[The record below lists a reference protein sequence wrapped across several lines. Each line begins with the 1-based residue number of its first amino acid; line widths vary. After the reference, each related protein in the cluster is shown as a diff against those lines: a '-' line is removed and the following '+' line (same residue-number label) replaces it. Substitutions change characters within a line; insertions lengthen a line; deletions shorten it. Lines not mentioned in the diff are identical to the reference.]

1 VKVLL
6 ASPGWPPD
14 RFANGIVTYVD
25 AMRAGLES
33 LGVEVRVVTGRIE
46 GPATDEGLVLL
57 SDPRSIPLI
66 PQKRLKRLSMRALGD
81 DFSSIDSAR
90 RMVRTIRGLEPSF
103 QPDILEME
111 ESFGVPRRISKK
123 IDLPIVVRLHGPW
136 FLNGDA
142 LGVPKD
148 RTYQRR
154 VELEGLAIKEAIAI
168 TSPSEDLLDK
178 VRRFYGFA
186 LPNAEVIPNPAPEV
200 EEADRWKLS
209 DCDPNLIVYVGRF
222 DRHKGGD
229 LVIDAFASLADE
241 RKELRLA
248 FIGPDR
254 GLNVSGSGS
263 LSLQDYVS
271 TRVHDESVRARIE
284 HLGRLSPDEVTK
296 CRRRARAVVVASR
309 FEVFGM
315 VLVEA
320 LAQGCPVVGSD
331 VGGISEILEHEEN
344 GLLFESS
351 NAADL
356 AEKMQTLLDDDDF
369 STKLGEQGRLDMEGR
384 FSRHVVAKQ
393 TKALYERALAG

>member
-1 VKVLL
+1 MKVLL
-6 ASPGWPPD
+6 ASPAWPPD

-33 LGVEVRVVTGRIE
+33 LGVEVRVVAGRVE
-46 GPATDEGLVLL
+46 GPATDDGLVLL
-57 SDPRSIPLI
+57 CGPRSIPLI

-111 ESFGVPRRISKK
+111 ESFGVPRRVSKK
-123 IDLPIVVRLHGPW
+123 IDLPVVVRLHGPW

-148 RTYQRR
+148 RTYERR
-154 VELEGLAIKEAIAI
+154 VELEGLAIKEASAI

-186 LPNAEVIPNPAPEV
+186 LPHAEVIPNPAPEV

-254 GLNVSGSGS
+254 GLHVPGSES

-271 TRVHDESVRARIE
+271 TRVQDEGIRARIE
-284 HLGRLSPDEVTK
+284 HLGQLSPDAVTTW
-296 CRRRARAVVVASR
+296 RRRARAVVVASR

-331 VGGISEILEHEEN
+331 VGGISEILEHRQT
-344 GLLFESS
+344 GLLFQSS
-351 NAADL
+351 DAADL
-356 AEKMQTLLDDDDF
+356 ANNLAELLDDE
-369 STKLGEQGRLDMEGR
+369 SLSAELGERGRLDMER
-384 FSRHVVAKQ
+384 HFSRRVVAEQ
-393 TKALYERALAG
+393 TKAVYQRALSG